1 MSALSREKVAERLR
15 ATALPLALALVCA
28 LAPVAADGEEDP
40 IATERSLID
49 VIQAG
54 RVEQRKAEG
63 GKEKAGEEG
72 PTEKPESG
80 TTEQPEQGA
89 VEKPPGTA
97 GAEQPRSWAILPQVG
112 YTPEK
117 GPNGGVKFKD
127 RDVTSLHLTLDL
139 AASAALKGQIHLDT
153 VLISPSFFTERLL
166 MLGEGEYYSDPTKEF
181 FGLGNNDVGPDE
193 LLQTATSASRER

>member
-1 MSALSREKVAERLR
+1 MGDS
-15 ATALPLALALVCA
+15 P
-28 LAPVAADGEEDP
+28 
-40 IATERSLID
+40 
-49 VIQAG
+49 AG
-54 RVEQRKAEG
+54 
-63 GKEKAGEEG
+63 
-72 PTEKPESG
+72 
-80 TTEQPEQGA
+80 
-89 VEKPPGTA
+89 
-97 GAEQPRSWAILPQVG
+97 WFH
-112 YTPEK
+112 PEK

-193 LLQTATSASRER
+193 LSTNRYERITGTLALGLGCRGALPW